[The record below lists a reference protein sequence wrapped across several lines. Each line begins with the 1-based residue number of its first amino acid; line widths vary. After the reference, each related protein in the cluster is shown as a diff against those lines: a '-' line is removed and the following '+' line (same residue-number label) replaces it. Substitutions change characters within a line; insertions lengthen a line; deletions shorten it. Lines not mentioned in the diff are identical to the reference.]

1 MIKLREG
8 DRHGIVFQLQG
19 VDNTDLYAFGRHR
32 LSGTPY
38 TLEGAMMVVADLAV
52 RNCWTNSRAVDENAL
67 EAIVEGDVIAYLS
80 EDVDGD
86 LDDADIDDEALSKM
100 CINSDNAILEL
111 YTMMAADII
120 DVVERT
126 VDVERYV
133 EISEFRTEGR
143 RSLIIVVEGS

>member
-38 TLEGAMMVVADLAV
+38 TLEGAMMVVGDLAI
-52 RNCWTNSRAVDENAL
+52 RNCWTDYKAVDENAL

-86 LDDADIDDEALSKM
+86 LDDADIDDEALSQM
-100 CINSDNAILEL
+100 CCNSENAILEL

-126 VDVERYV
+126 VDVERYL

-143 RSLIIVVEGS
+143 RSLIIVVEGG